1 MSAPQLP
8 DPLKFILAGNAIV
21 TLHSEKTGTHFTY
34 RVRRPKGFSPITP
47 VRFVQVLTGPSNE
60 DDYEYLGV
68 IRPAGDPTGLAYSHS
83 LKSHIRADAPSA
95 VAIGWALRRLLAK
108 QPLPSCQ
115 ILHEGRC
122 GRCGRRLTVPESIQ
136 SGFGPEC
143 IQHV

>member
-1 MSAPQLP
+1 VSTPLP
-8 DPLKFILAGNAIV
+8 DPLKFVIAGNAV
-21 TLHSEKTGTHFTY
+21 FTLRSEKTGTHFTY
-34 RVRRPKGFSPITP
+34 RVRRPQNFSPITP
-47 VRFVQVLTGPSNE
+47 VWLVQVLTGPSNE

-68 IRPAGDPTGLAYSHS
+68 IRPAANLTDLSYSYGVRS
-83 LKSHIRADAPSA
+83 RIRADAPSA

-143 IQHV
+143 IDHV

>member
-21 TLHSEKTGTHFTY
+21 TLHSEKTGAHFTY
-34 RVRRPKGFSPITP
+34 RVRRPKGFSPVAP
-47 VRFVQVLTGPSNE
+47 VWFVQVLTGPSNE

-68 IRPAGDPTGLAYSHS
+68 IRPAANLTDLSYSYGVRS
-83 LKSHIRADAPSA
+83 RIRADAPSA
-95 VAIGWALRRLLAK
+95 VAISWALRRLLTK

-143 IQHV
+143 INHV